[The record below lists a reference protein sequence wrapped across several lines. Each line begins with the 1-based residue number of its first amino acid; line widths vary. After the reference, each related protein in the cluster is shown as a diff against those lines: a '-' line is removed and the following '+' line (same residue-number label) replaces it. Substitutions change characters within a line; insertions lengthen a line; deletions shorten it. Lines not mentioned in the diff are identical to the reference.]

1 MSLILAPP
9 ATMGAAANYGSRR
22 PSSGRVMFIEDF
34 RPPNPGVWN
43 DGVGSASR
51 DTDIMFSGMP
61 SLRLDPQ
68 GQASGG
74 ITNPARTAITS
85 GVVVKRRIHD
95 SFSGLFGLEFWFRMT
110 SKNLTSSAFFSASI
124 YNRDGTNAYHSRV
137 WFDPNGNNQPMV
149 ARILDGAATAAV
161 SGTTGTGA
169 ATYTAVVTSTLQNGA
184 GSHTYD
190 PTTGSLDKAGGWHW
204 AKLVTDMNAKKY
216 VSLAFD
222 SQPPVDL
229 SAYTMDMT
237 ATTAFAGMHFSF
249 EFAASTSTRPRYVNV
264 AQMIGTDEG

>member
-110 SKNLTSSAFFSASI
+110 SKNLTS
-124 YNRDGTNAYHSRV
+124 R
-137 WFDPNGNNQPMV
+137 
-149 ARILDGAATAAV
+149 
-161 SGTTGTGA
+161 
-169 ATYTAVVTSTLQNGA
+169 LQNGA